1 MFVRDYNCSADFGAA
16 GSKRD
21 AVEGFA
27 SIAAGLDR
35 GIDAIGNSSK
45 VADMLAIGLGWLLL
59 SAVIFYP
66 TLQVAGF
73 AICIALMSVRTF
85 VHCIFAVG
93 DVRPITHAGLST
105 R

>member
-1 MFVRDYNCSADFGAA
+1 MFLRDYDGSADFGAG

-21 AVEGFA
+21 TIEGFA

-35 GIDAIGNSSK
+35 GVDAIGNGSK
-45 VADMLAIGLGWLLL
+45 VADLLAIGLGWLLL

-66 TLQVAGF
+66 PLQLAAF
-73 AICIALMSVRTF
+73 AICIAFMSVRTF
-85 VHCIFAVG
+85 VHFIFRTG
-93 DVRPITHAGLST
+93 DADSGLSY

>member
-1 MFVRDYNCSADFGAA
+1 MFLRDYDCSAGFGAG

-21 AVEGFA
+21 TIEGFA

-35 GIDAIGNSSK
+35 GVDPIGNASK
-45 VADMLAIGLGWLLL
+45 VADLLAIGLGWLLL

-66 TLQVAGF
+66 TLQLAAF
-73 AICIALMSVRTF
+73 AICIAFMSVRTF
-85 VHCIFAVG
+85 VHCIFRTG
-93 DVRPITHAGLST
+93 DGDSGLSY